1 MKALV
6 TGGAGFIGSHLVDL
20 LINEGHE
27 VTIID
32 NLITGNKE
40 NVNCKARFIFMDIC
54 LLDLD
59 TVFSENRPD
68 CVFHLAAQVSVG
80 ESINDPIN
88 DSEINIK
95 GLINVLENCKKYNV
109 KKFVF
114 SSTAAVYGT
123 PIYLPITEKHITDP
137 ISFYGVSKLAAEM
150 YIKTYNTLYGIDYA
164 ILRYANVY
172 GPRQSHNGEGGVIS
186 IFINRIINH
195 ESPIIL
201 GTGEQTR
208 DFIYVSDVVRAN
220 LKASTSENVGTFN
233 ISSGTAISL
242 IQLLNSLSYIRSSD
256 ILPLYQNHRIGDIAH
271 SCLDNS
277 MAELKLNWKPT
288 YKLDEGLKI
297 TLDYCTANQSNLV
310 KGAIYK

>member
-27 VTIID
+27 VTVID

-40 NVNCKARFIFMDIC
+40 NINSNARFIFMDVC
-54 LLDLD
+54 SPDLE
-59 TVFSENRPD
+59 TVFTEHGPD
-68 CVFHLAAQVSVG
+68 CVFHLAAQASVG
-80 ESINDPIN
+80 ESIKDPIK

-95 GLINVLENCKKYNV
+95 GLINVLENCKKNNV
-109 KKFVF
+109 KKIIF

-123 PIYLPITEKHITDP
+123 PMSLPITEEHITDP

-150 YIKTYNTLYGIDYA
+150 YIKTYNILYGIDYT

-172 GPRQSHNGEGGVIS
+172 GPRQNYNGEGGVIS
-186 IFINRIINH
+186 IFINRILNH
-195 ESPIIL
+195 EPPIIL

-208 DFIYVSDVVRAN
+208 DFIYVSDVARAN
-220 LKASTSENVGTFN
+220 LKASISEDVGTFN

-242 IQLLNSLSYIRSSD
+242 TQLLDSLSYIRSVKIS
-256 ILPLYQNHRIGDIAH
+256 PLYQNHRIGDIAH
-271 SCLDNS
+271 SCLENR
-277 MAELKLNWKPT
+277 MAELKLNWKPI
-288 YKLDEGLKI
+288 YKLEDGLKI
-297 TLDYCTANQSNLV
+297 TLDYYTEHQSNLV
-310 KGAIYK
+310 KGAIHK